1 MINIDH
7 NPDRYNKKAF
17 QNSYSAFRS
26 NAIKI
31 YESSFLLLYNTWIP
45 GY

>member
-1 MINIDH
+1 MIIIDY

-17 QNSYSAFRS
+17 RNSYSAFRS

-31 YESSFLLLYNTWIP
+31 YESSFHLRYNPWIRD
-45 GY
+45 

>member
-17 QNSYSAFRS
+17 RNSYSAFRS
-26 NAIKI
+26 NTIKI
-31 YESSFLLLYNTWIP
+31 YESSFLLLYNAWIP